1 MSRPPK
7 IQIFVHRNQ
16 SAPNGR
22 DRTEASSANRVSKAA
37 ALQHLVIARP
47 AICRYAALNCWR
59 YASKLMMAF
68 VFWKGKMASEPK
80 RPNDAD
86 NVVSLRE
93 ARARQAAQAKAE
105 RNKPVDGATEK
116 KMPALLIFL
125 GLLAVVVAIK
135 FLAG

>member
-1 MSRPPK
+1 
-7 IQIFVHRNQ
+7 
-16 SAPNGR
+16 
-22 DRTEASSANRVSKAA
+22 
-37 ALQHLVIARP
+37 
-47 AICRYAALNCWR
+47 
-59 YASKLMMAF
+59 
-68 VFWKGKMASEPK
+68 MASEPK

-105 RNKPVDGATEK
+105 RNRSANGAPEK
-116 KMPALLIFL
+116 KRMPVLLIFL